1 MYVYI
6 HIPFCNCICSYCDFC
21 KILYNNKYIDNYLN
35 NLEKE
40 IRSRYKSELIKSIYI
55 GGGTP
60 SSLSLSELEKL
71 FNIIK
76 IFNIDKNNEFTIECN
91 VDSLDI
97 DKIKLFSKN
106 KVNRIRLGVQ
116 SFNEE
121 VLSILNRSHT
131 YKEVSNV
138 INNLKN
144 NNINTINIDLIYG
157 VTNNIDIVKKDI
169 DYFLSLDIPHISCY
183 SLIIEDNT
191 ILSINNYKN
200 INEDIEYEMYK
211 YIENKLESNGYTH
224 YEISNYARGGYNS
237 IHNINYW
244 NNGYYYGFGL
254 GSVSY
259 IDNYRITNTRN
270 INKYNDGIYIS
281 NKEYE
286 NENIRMSNDMI
297 LGLRKLNGV
306 SISNFYNKY
315 KKDIREVFNIED
327 LIKDKL
333 LIIDNDNIY
342 INKKYLY
349 LSNEILIRF
358 MIN

>member
-21 KILYNNKYIDNYLN
+21 KMLYNNKYINNYLN

-40 IRSRYKSELIKSIYI
+40 IRSRYKGECIKSIYI

-71 FNIIK
+71 FDIVK
-76 IFNIDKNNEFTIECN
+76 IFNIDKNYEFTIECN

-106 KVNRIRLGVQ
+106 KVNRISLGVQ

-121 VLSILNRSHT
+121 VLSILNRKHC

-138 INNLKN
+138 ITNLKD
-144 NNINTINIDLIYG
+144 NNINNINIDLIYG

-191 ILSINNYKN
+191 VLSINNYKN
-200 INEDIEYEMYK
+200 IDEDTEYEMYK
-211 YIENKLESNGYTH
+211 YIENKLESNGYIH
-224 YEISNYARGGYNS
+224 YEISNYAKEGYKS

-259 IDNYRITNTRN
+259 TDNYRITNTRN
-270 INKYNDGIYIS
+270 INKYNNGIYIS
-281 NKEYE
+281 DKEYE
-286 NENIRMSNDMI
+286 DENIQMSNDMI

-315 KKDIREVFNIED
+315 KKDIRKVFDIED

-349 LSNEILIRF
+349 LSNEVLIRF
-358 MIN
+358 IK